1 MNVKDIE
8 KILAEEAAA
17 ILSRDAAEIAPDEP
31 LYALGIDSLGFVEL
45 LVFIEKR
52 FNLKLI
58 ESGLGREDFK
68 SIRSL
73 ALCIS
78 RMS

>member
-1 MNVKDIE
+1 MDKKEIE
-8 KILAEEAAA
+8 EILTGGAAA
-17 ILSRDAAEIAPDEP
+17 ILSKNTAEIAPDEP
-31 LYALGIDSLGFVEL
+31 LYKIGIDSLGFVEL
-45 LVFIEKR
+45 LVFIEER
-52 FNLKLI
+52 FGLKLI

-73 ALCIS
+73 ASCIS